1 MRTNLVCVPFV
12 FFSCLCL
19 ASPAQDAPEDYSALN
34 GSWYLAGGWEAPQ
47 QDPRLTLSMAVDG
60 NKVYGD
66 GDLQVPGC
74 GLSFSV
80 IGQIASDGTFVL
92 NLQKPVGDRADDNT
106 FPSLSISGKV
116 PAQGSTEWAGSFNTS
131 SMGNGECPRPS
142 GEFVASQLP
151 QLEGNYSGTIPSFVG
166 SAPGTPLSISVNM
179 TQGISTS
186 TDEGE
191 SSSPEVSPAARVSHY
206 VPLRGT
212 ITISGFTD
220 VPSQDITLTAVEDH
234 NSRMQGDEF
243 ILFFRLEDGSLM
255 MLAGSKTD
263 SSGQTV
269 LASISY
275 FGKDQG
281 LLVSGMGN
289 LTRR

>member
-19 ASPAQDAPEDYSALN
+19 ASPAQGAPEDYSVLN
-34 GSWYLAGGWEAPQ
+34 GSWDLAGGWEAPQ
-47 QDPRLTLSMAVDG
+47 QEPRLTLSIGVDG
-60 NKVYGD
+60 NNVYGD

-80 IGQIASDGTFVL
+80 VGQIASDGTFVL
-92 NLQKPVGDRADDNT
+92 NIGEPVGVRADNNT
-106 FPSLSISGKV
+106 FPSLSIRGRV

-206 VPLRGT
+206 VPLSGT
-212 ITISGFTD
+212 MTISGFSD
-220 VPSQDITLTAVEDH
+220 VPSQDITLRAVEDH

-243 ILFFRLEDGSLM
+243 ILFFRLGDGSLM
-255 MLAGSKTD
+255 MLTGSKAD
-263 SSGQTV
+263 PSGQTV

>member
-19 ASPAQDAPEDYSALN
+19 ASPAQDAPEDYSVLN
-34 GSWYLAGGWEAPQ
+34 GSWYLDVGWEAPQ

-212 ITISGFTD
+212 IAVSALTD
-220 VPSQDITLTAVEDH
+220 LPSEDITAKAVADR

-243 ILFFRLEDGSLM
+243 ILFFRFADGSSM
-255 MLAGSKTD
+255 MLTGSKTD
-263 SSGQTV
+263 SSGQAV
-269 LASISY
+269 LASFSF
-275 FGKDQG
+275 FGKNQE
-281 LLVSGMGN
+281 LIVSGMGN

>member
-19 ASPAQDAPEDYSALN
+19 ASPAQDAPEDYSVLN
-34 GSWYLAGGWEAPQ
+34 GSWYLDVGWGAPQ
-47 QDPRLTLSMAVDG
+47 QDPRLTLSMADDS
-60 NKVYGD
+60 NR
-66 GDLQVPGC
+66 PRC
-74 GLSFSV
+74 GLTFSV
-80 IGQIASDGTFVL
+80 MGKIASDGTFVL
-92 NLQKPVGDRADDNT
+92 NLQNPVGDRADDNT

-212 ITISGFTD
+212 IAVSALTD
-220 VPSQDITLTAVEDH
+220 LPSEDITAKAVADR

-243 ILFFRLEDGSLM
+243 ILFFRFADGSSM
-255 MLAGSKTD
+255 
-263 SSGQTV
+263 
-269 LASISY
+269 
-275 FGKDQG
+275 
-281 LLVSGMGN
+281 
-289 LTRR
+289 

>member
-1 MRTNLVCVPFV
+1 
-12 FFSCLCL
+12 
-19 ASPAQDAPEDYSALN
+19 
-34 GSWYLAGGWEAPQ
+34 
-47 QDPRLTLSMAVDG
+47 
-60 NKVYGD
+60 
-66 GDLQVPGC
+66 
-74 GLSFSV
+74 
-80 IGQIASDGTFVL
+80 
-92 NLQKPVGDRADDNT
+92 
-106 FPSLSISGKV
+106 
-116 PAQGSTEWAGSFNTS
+116 
-131 SMGNGECPRPS
+131 MGNQECPTPS
-142 GEFVASQLP
+142 GEFVASPLP
-151 QLEGNYSGTIPSFVG
+151 QLDGTYSGTIPFSVG

-179 TQGISTS
+179 IQSILTS
-186 TDEGE
+186 MGEGE

>member
-1 MRTNLVCVPFV
+1 MRTNRVCVSFV
-12 FFSCLCL
+12 FFFCLCL
-19 ASPAQDAPEDYSALN
+19 ASPAQDAPEDYSVLN
-34 GSWYLAGGWEAPQ
+34 GSWYLATGSEAPQ
-47 QDPRLTLSMAVDG
+47 QDPRLTLSIGVDG

-66 GDLQVPGC
+66 GDLQMPGC

-80 IGQIASDGTFVL
+80 IGQIASDGSFVL

-106 FPSLSISGKV
+106 FPSLSITGSV
-116 PAQGSTEWAGSFNTS
+116 PAQGAAEWAGSFNTS
-131 SMGNGECPRPS
+131 SMGNEECPRPS

-151 QLEGNYSGTIPSFVG
+151 PLEGTFSGTIPSFVG
-166 SAPGTPLSISVNM
+166 STPSTPLDISVNM
-179 TQGISTS
+179 TQGISPSMNEGDLSS
-186 TDEGE
+186 T
-191 SSSPEVSPAARVSHY
+191 EVSPAGRASHY

-212 ITISGFTD
+212 ITVSGFTD
-220 VPSQDITLTAVEDH
+220 LPSTDITARAVAGH

-255 MLAGSKTD
+255 MLTGRKTD
-263 SSGQTV
+263 ASGLTL

-275 FGKDQG
+275 FGKDQN
-281 LLVSGMGN
+281 LIASGMGN

>member
-19 ASPAQDAPEDYSALN
+19 ASPAQGAPEDYSVLN
-34 GSWYLAGGWEAPQ
+34 GSWDLAGGWEAPQ
-47 QDPRLTLSMAVDG
+47 QEPRLTLSIGVDG
-60 NKVYGD
+60 NNVYGD

-80 IGQIASDGTFVL
+80 VGQIASDGTFVL
-92 NLQKPVGDRADDNT
+92 NIGEPVGVRADNNT
-106 FPSLSISGKV
+106 FPSLSIRGRV

-131 SMGNGECPRPS
+131 SMGNGECPTPS

-151 QLEGNYSGTIPSFVG
+151 PLEGTYSGTIPFSVG
-166 SAPGTPLSISVNM
+166 SAPGSPLSISVNM
-179 TQGISTS
+179 TQSIPTS
-186 TDEGE
+186 MDGGD
-191 SSSPEVSPAARVSHY
+191 SSSPEVSPATRLSHY
-206 VPLRGT
+206 VPLKGT

-263 SSGQTV
+263 SSGQAV

-275 FGKDQG
+275 FGKDQN
-281 LLVSGMGN
+281 LIVSGMGN